1 MTRKSITINVLACHL
16 GELAFPTAYFLFLFF
31 YVRLTRTKQSLCQAY
46 CLLSWTI
53 IFPINNLFI
62 VKNCKRRYLS
72 ELFVVESSL
81 RENIIFGKIISLSM
95 NPFGESAR
103 IYANFE
109 LSEDAPNNYLP
120 IIDCKFFVF
129 PIPWITLSDSAALT
143 ALIFLQ
149 HLVCRYFLIR
159 EKTT

>member
-1 MTRKSITINVLACHL
+1 M
-16 GELAFPTAYFLFLFF
+16 
-31 YVRLTRTKQSLCQAY
+31 
-46 CLLSWTI
+46 
-53 IFPINNLFI
+53 
-62 VKNCKRRYLS
+62 
-72 ELFVVESSL
+72 ESSL
-81 RENIIFGKIISLSM
+81 RNVIFGKIISLSM

-159 EKTT
+159 EKLLNGLNFLGWFAYACLILKNQSELFFPGQRIFPGFQNHPLFTRQFTLQSTELISDLSLWTKLV